1 MGTRQLPL
9 TKARTEL
16 SRLAR
21 KNGLARGEVVEVT
34 RRGRA
39 ALVVQRPEDYS
50 RLRRQRTR
58 GSRRLWGSLRIIG
71 DLEAA
76 SQQMNARLRRG
87 LRDRRVP

>member
-1 MGTRQLPL
+1 MGNRQLPL

-21 KNGLARGEVVEVT
+21 KNGLAQGEVVEVT

-39 ALVVQRPEDYS
+39 ALVVQRPEDYL
-50 RLRRQRTR
+50 RLLQQRPRR
-58 GSRRLWGSLRIIG
+58 SRRLWGSLRIIG

-76 SQQMNARLRRG
+76 SQQINARLRRG